1 MSRALKIKDP
11 DGLYFVTFTVV
22 HWIDLFI
29 RKEYKDLLMDS
40 LRHCQQHKG
49 LVVHAFVVMT
59 SHVHLIVSKKPDGE
73 ELSDII
79 RDFKK
84 YTSGKLLKAI
94 KEIPESRR
102 EWLLRAFGNAGKSNP
117 NNSRYQVWVQDNHPV
132 EITTLKFVKQKLDYV
147 HNTPV
152 SEGMVFAHY
161 DYVYSSA
168 TAYAGRAAECPL
180 EIELLEIPLW
190 E

>member
-29 RKEYKDLLMDS
+29 RKDYKDIMTDS
-40 LRHCQQHKG
+40 LKHCQENKG
-49 LVVHAFVVMT
+49 LVVHAFVNMT
-59 SHVHLIVSKKPDGE
+59 SHVHLIVSRRTDGE
-73 ELSDII
+73 QLSSII

-102 EWLLRAFGNAGKSNP
+102 EWLLRAFGQAGRSNP
-117 NNSRYQVWVQDNHPV
+117 NNSRYQVWIQDNHPV
-132 EITTLKFVKQKLDYV
+132 ELVTKKFVRQKLDYV
-147 HNTPV
+147 HNNPV
-152 SEGMVFAHY
+152 ESGFVFSAH

-168 TAYAGRAAECPL
+168 CAYAGRAAECPL
-180 EIELLEIPLW
+180 VVELLALPLW